1 MDPISIVP
9 TPPGPVPTPA
19 TPGETDGAA
28 FEQALE
34 TAAAEEAPVAS
45 EAPPAAVDEV
55 PADVELTKMA
65 LLMAL
70 TAPAVALVTDPA
82 LTAQT
87 TTETQPVPDVTIL
100 VPVKKPTIPKA
111 DLVLPQPTPA
121 QPEAPQDDSAFA
133 AGLEGPL
140 AEAVDL
146 KPSQT
151 LRTPTRV
158 MTAET
163 TGEVALKAGPSATA
177 SAVVTPQAGTPSPA
191 AAPSPE
197 ATVIVAVE
205 RPAPARAEAPTPAA
219 LPAHPAPVEAR
230 GLPTYA
236 PPSAVT
242 EPARLAEARPTE
254 VLTQIQHAVERMG
267 ETQLDTVRVQLNPEY
282 LGRIELHVSHASDG
296 ALHVQVRAEQP
307 QTVALLERHL
317 TELRTTLSANQLDVR
332 HVAVSA
338 GTTGDRRQQP
348 PFHGRPAKIAI
359 RGLQRAEL
367 DAAAAAASTGPLI
380 SVYPTS
386 RLALAGVDYRI

>member
-19 TPGETDGAA
+19 TSGETDGAA
-28 FEQALE
+28 FKQALE
-34 TAAAEEAPVAS
+34 TAAAEEAPVANR
-45 EAPPAAVDEV
+45 AIPTAADAEV
-55 PADVELTKMA
+55 GDVELTKMA

-70 TAPAVALVTDPA
+70 TAPVTA
-82 LTAQT
+82 AAISAQA
-87 TTETQPVPDVTIL
+87 TTETQPAPDVTIL
-100 VPVKKPTIPKA
+100 VPVKKPTIAKA
-111 DLVLPQPTPA
+111 DRAMPQPVPA
-121 QPEAPQDDSAFA
+121 RPAAPQADSAFA
-133 AGLEGPL
+133 AGPEGPL

-151 LRTPTRV
+151 LRTPTRA
-158 MTAET
+158 MTPAT
-163 TGEVALKAGPSATA
+163 TGEAALMAGP
-177 SAVVTPQAGTPSPA
+177 PA
-191 AAPSPE
+191 AAPQASTPNLAP
-197 ATVIVAVE
+197 ATAPGPKSTANVAVE
-205 RPAPARAEAPTPAA
+205 RPAAAWSEAPAPAA
-219 LPAHPAPVEAR
+219 PPAHPATVEAR
-230 GLPTYA
+230 GIPTYA
-236 PPSAVT
+236 PPIAVA

-267 ETQLDTVRVQLNPEY
+267 ETQLDTVRIQLNPEH
-282 LGRIELHVSHASDG
+282 LGRIELQVSHASDG
-296 ALHVQVRAEQP
+296 ALNVQVRAEQP

-338 GTTGDRRQQP
+338 GTTGDRRQQQ

-367 DAAAAAASTGPLI
+367 DAAATAAATGPLI